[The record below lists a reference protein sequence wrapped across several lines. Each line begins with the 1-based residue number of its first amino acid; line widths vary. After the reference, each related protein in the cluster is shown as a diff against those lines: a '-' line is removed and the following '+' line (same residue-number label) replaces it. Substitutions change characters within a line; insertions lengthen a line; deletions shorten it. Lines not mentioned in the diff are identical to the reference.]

1 MESFI
6 DKVNSI
12 IERLINREGVLIVV
26 EDSEESKLLREL
38 QLNIN
43 YRT

>member
-12 IERLINREGVLIVV
+12 IERLINREGVLIVL
-26 EDSEESKLLREL
+26 EDSEESNLLREL
-38 QLNIN
+38 TLNIN
-43 YRT
+43 YR